1 MIEKCDKKLQ
11 NHDRGLYRP
20 EPTLTASAC
29 PVDIHSHPGD
39 RPMVSFTSYDYL
51 GLEVTKLNKYKS
63 FLIYRSRSFIILLQK

>member
-29 PVDIHSHPGD
+29 PVDTGIHSHPGD

-51 GLEVTKLNKYKS
+51 GLEVTKLIN
-63 FLIYRSRSFIILLQK
+63 YRL